1 MTIEQSVTTKPV
13 STTKKV
19 RFRTA
24 LRHLL
29 RFQLKL
35 ALDAIRDV
43 LMSPISII
51 CFLLDVVLRPD
62 EADSYHR
69 KMIMFGRRTDRR
81 INLFGGHR
89 RNREAA
95 QSSEHTRS

>member
-1 MTIEQSVTTKPV
+1 MTNEQSVTRTPV

-69 KMIMFGRRTDRR
+69 KMIKFGRKTDHR
-81 INLFGGHR
+81 INLFGEHR
-89 RNREAA
+89 RKREAA
-95 QSSEHTRS
+95 QPSEQTQS